1 MVQLFL
7 YDTTL
12 RDGSQREEVSF
23 SCEDKLAIA
32 RRLDRIGIHYIEGGW
47 PGSNPK
53 DAEFFN
59 RVRGIGLQQARL
71 VAFGSTRRKHSR
83 CEDDRNL
90 AALISAGTPAVALV
104 GKSWDFQVGSVLNT
118 TPEENLVMIR
128 DSVAFMKQRGF
139 EVIFDAEH
147 YFDGYKANPDY
158 ALATLQAAAE
168 SGADFLVLCDT
179 NGGSLPWE
187 IEPIVAASRRIPG
200 WLGIHVHNDSACA
213 VANSLAA
220 VRGGCVQI
228 QGTINGY
235 GERVGNADLT
245 SIIPALQLK
254 MGYSVLASEQ
264 LRELTSLSKYVAE
277 IANLSHSKQ
286 QPYVGESAFA
296 HKGGIHAAA
305 VLKHAGS
312 YQHIDPTL
320 VGNATRMLVS
330 ELSGRG
336 NLLSQA
342 QLRGL
347 KLSDDEAQRVLH
359 QVKNLEHQGFA
370 FEAAEASVDLLLHRA
385 GSDYQPPFE
394 LIDFMVLAEHRHGR
408 GLLSEATVKI
418 RVGGDVRFAAAE
430 GNGPVNALAQAL
442 HEVLCRYYP
451 ELEQVQLT
459 DYKVRILNTEQ
470 GTGAVTR
477 VLMDFCHGERTW
489 TTVGASPN
497 IIEASWRALSDSM
510 EYALIVLRQP

>member
-90 AALISAGTPAVALV
+90 AALSSAGTPAVALV

-359 QVKNLEHQGFA
+359 QVKNLN
-370 FEAAEASVDLLLHRA
+370 
-385 GSDYQPPFE
+385 
-394 LIDFMVLAEHRHGR
+394 
-408 GLLSEATVKI
+408 I
-418 RVGGDVRFAAAE
+418 RV
-430 GNGPVNALAQAL
+430 L
-442 HEVLCRYYP
+442 HSKPRKPPWIFCCIEP
-451 ELEQVQLT
+451 
-459 DYKVRILNTEQ
+459 VRITSHRSSSSISWCWRNTVMA
-470 GTGAVTR
+470 AVYCPR
-477 VLMDFCHGERTW
+477 RPSKSE
-489 TTVGASPN
+489 
-497 IIEASWRALSDSM
+497 
-510 EYALIVLRQP
+510 

>member
-12 RDGSQREEVSF
+12 RDGSQREEVSW

-59 RVRGIGLQQARL
+59 RVRDIGLQQARL

-104 GKSWDFQVGSVLNT
+104 GKSWDFQVSRVLNT

-158 ALATLQAAAE
+158 ALATLQSAAE

-187 IEPIVAASRRIPG
+187 IEAIVAAVSRRIPG
-200 WLGIHVHNDSACA
+200 RLGIHVHNDSACA

-220 VRGGCVQI
+220 VRAGCVQI

-264 LRELTSLSKYVAE
+264 FRELTSLSRYVAE

-296 HKGGIHAAA
+296 HKGGAMRRP
-305 VLKHAGS
+305 S
-312 YQHIDPTL
+312 
-320 VGNATRMLVS
+320 
-330 ELSGRG
+330 
-336 NLLSQA
+336 
-342 QLRGL
+342 
-347 KLSDDEAQRVLH
+347 
-359 QVKNLEHQGFA
+359 
-370 FEAAEASVDLLLHRA
+370 
-385 GSDYQPPFE
+385 
-394 LIDFMVLAEHRHGR
+394 
-408 GLLSEATVKI
+408 
-418 RVGGDVRFAAAE
+418 
-430 GNGPVNALAQAL
+430 
-442 HEVLCRYYP
+442 
-451 ELEQVQLT
+451 
-459 DYKVRILNTEQ
+459 
-470 GTGAVTR
+470 
-477 VLMDFCHGERTW
+477 
-489 TTVGASPN
+489 
-497 IIEASWRALSDSM
+497 
-510 EYALIVLRQP
+510 